1 MRDTLKMHR
10 VGDVVDESVVIDA
23 FAKGEW
29 IAVGQPLLLVKTGK
43 AKSEIPSRFV
53 SKVIEF
59 FIFASKKMATDTQTL
74 AIEA

>member
-1 MRDTLKMHR
+1 MYRA
-10 VGDVVDESVVIDA
+10 GDVVDESVVIDA

-29 IAVGQPLLLVKTGK
+29 IAVGQPLLPVKTDK

-59 FIFASKKMATDTQTL
+59 FTFVSKKMATGTQTL